1 MLKSVLTTALPPAG
15 TTLGSAAERSK
26 PADWGEPRVG
36 MTALGLRNFTCR
48 TLELDI
54 LRAWMGRII
63 MLVVQQASSAEW
75 RRRRTRGGMVK
86 ERQRWRQ
93 CYFGVFETDRSF
105 FWLGS

>member
-15 TTLGSAAERSK
+15 TTLGSAADRSK
-26 PADWGEPRVG
+26 PADCGEPRVG

-54 LRAWMGRII
+54 LRAWMGRIM
-63 MLVVQQASSAEW
+63 MLVVQQARSAEW

-86 ERQRWRQ
+86 E
-93 CYFGVFETDRSF
+93 FECSAGCCF
-105 FWLGS
+105 CSAEL

>member
-15 TTLGSAAERSK
+15 TTLDSAAERSK

-54 LRAWMGRII
+54 LREWMGRIMM
-63 MLVVQQASSAEW
+63 MLVVQQARSAEW
-75 RRRRTRGGMVK
+75 RRRRTRGGMVTV
-86 ERQRWRQ
+86 
-93 CYFGVFETDRSF
+93 FIGVYDVC
-105 FWLGS
+105 